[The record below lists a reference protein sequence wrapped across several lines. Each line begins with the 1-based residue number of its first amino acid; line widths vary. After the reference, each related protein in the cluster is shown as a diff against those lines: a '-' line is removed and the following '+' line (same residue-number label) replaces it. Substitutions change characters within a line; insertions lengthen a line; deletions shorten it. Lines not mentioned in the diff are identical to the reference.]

1 MTETHS
7 IDPTMIANNATPVQA
22 THPGEIILAELEHLK
37 ITQKEFAERIGV
49 SCSLVNQIV
58 KGKRAVT
65 TEFALFTEAAIDI
78 PADMLLRMQARYDRW
93 KVEKEP
99 AFIERIKKIQKFAA
113 VL

>member
-1 MTETHS
+1 MTSTHS
-7 IDPTMIANNATPVQA
+7 IDSTMIANNVTPVQA
-22 THPGEIILAELEHLK
+22 THPGEVILDELEHLK
-37 ITQKEFAERIGV
+37 ITQKEFAECIGV

-65 TEFALFTEAAIDI
+65 TEFALLTEAAINI

-99 AFIERIKKIQKFAA
+99 AFMERIKKIRKVAA
-113 VL
+113 AL